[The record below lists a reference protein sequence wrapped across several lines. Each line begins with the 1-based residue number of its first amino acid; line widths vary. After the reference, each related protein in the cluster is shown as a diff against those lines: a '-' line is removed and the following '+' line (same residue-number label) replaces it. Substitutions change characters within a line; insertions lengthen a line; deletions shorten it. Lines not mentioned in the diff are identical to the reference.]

1 MWTTVQF
8 VKVIR
13 LKSLGGYRL
22 WLEFSNG
29 DSGERDFADMIAEG
43 GAMVEPLRDEGFF
56 ARAFVQNGVPAWPN
70 ELDVDAIA
78 LHQEMLVAGLLARLT
93 PTGS

>member
-1 MWTTVQF
+1 MIEL

-13 LKSLGGYRL
+13 LKPLGSYRL

-29 DSGERDFADMIAEG
+29 DVGARDFADMIAAG
-43 GAMVEPLRDEGFF
+43 GAMVEPLRDQVFF

-70 ELDVDAIA
+70 GLDIDAIA
-78 LHQEMLVAGLLARLT
+78 LHSEMKVAGSLSREAV
-93 PTGS
+93 PAG